1 MSPHELLTS
10 QHFEEIVSHDLEVR
24 RVPTNTNVQAITIEL
39 KIGLLDEAL
48 NRHEHHL
55 NIEQLVAPLLLIC
68 QGRFKEVASHLENVR
83 RLRC

>member
-1 MSPHELLTS
+1 
-10 QHFEEIVSHDLEVR
+10 
-24 RVPTNTNVQAITIEL
+24 
-39 KIGLLDEAL
+39 LDEAL